1 MNKSVHAMEHEGNCK
16 HLLEPLSDYIS
27 GEAADSLCAE
37 IEAHMAE
44 CENCRVMV
52 DTLRRTIL
60 LYRTTQSDELP
71 GDVRRRLYQKLDLG
85 DYLAK
90 NENG

>member
-1 MNKSVHAMEHEGNCK
+1 MEHEGRCK

-27 GEAADSLCAE
+27 GEAAESLCAE

-52 DTLRRTIL
+52 DTLKKTIV
-60 LYRTTQSDELP
+60 LYRASKPDELP
-71 GDVRRRLYQKLDLG
+71 GDVRRRLYQKLDLSE
-85 DYLAK
+85 YLP
-90 NENG
+90 G

>member
-1 MNKSVHAMEHEGNCK
+1 MEHKHEGKCK

-27 GEAADSLCAE
+27 GEAAESLCAE

-52 DTLRRTIL
+52 DTLRKTIL
-60 LYRTTQSDELP
+60 LYRSSQAETIPGMSDA
-71 GDVRRRLYQKLDLG
+71 GFFRSWISTIT
-85 DYLAK
+85 
-90 NENG
+90 